1 MFSRHLLAALALAL
15 PALAQRPDNTSI
27 CDFYTTALLKN
38 NTGEN
43 QYTLLTLLVN
53 TVVIGNYS
61 EVNTGVKVPGIL
73 AEGEFDGTKV
83 NLLPYFNGDLKS
95 TNRGGNVGVSVN
107 FLDSGGA
114 EPLMNNKPAN
124 DEKSQQFFLLTHL
137 YQFFGSLLGC
147 SQYSMPGFPAYGGDP
162 SMYQAHKFMDLDPSE
177 LGYFIQQVA
186 LSAQSFGV
194 AEADITAVGKAL
206 SSLFNVRC
214 APPTE
219 VIPGGG
225 VQLQSIC
232 IAGACPVAENDTC
245 QCYAAAVEPGEM
257 IPAGQ
262 MGQMGG
268 ECAVGGSGGMGGN
281 NGSTMPT
288 STSAGPAEPTEITQP
303 GAASVNSLGLGAL
316 ALVGFSMFITL

>member
-1 MFSRHLLAALALAL
+1 MFSRQLLPALALAL
-15 PALAQRPDNTSI
+15 SAAAQRPANTSI
-27 CDFYTTALLKN
+27 CDFYTQALLKE

-73 AEGEFDGTKV
+73 AKGEFDGNEV
-83 NLLPYFNGDLKS
+83 DLLPYFNGDLKS
-95 TNRGGNVGVSVN
+95 TNRGGNAGVSVN

-114 EPLMNNKPAN
+114 EPLKNNKPAN
-124 DEKSQQFFLLTHL
+124 DEKSRQFFLLTHL

-147 SQYSMPGFPAYGGDP
+147 SQYSMPGFPAYSGDA
-162 SMYQAHKFMDLDPSE
+162 SMYEVHKFMNLDPSE
-177 LGYFIQQVA
+177 MGYFIQQVA

-194 AEADITAVGKAL
+194 AEDDIAGVGKAL

-219 VIPGGG
+219 VVPGSGA
-225 VQLQSIC
+225 QLQSIC

-257 IPAGQ
+257 IPSGQ
-262 MGQMGG
+262 EGQMGG
-268 ECAVGGSGGMGGN
+268 ECAMGVGSGMGGN
-281 NGSTMPT
+281 NGSTTMP
-288 STSAGPAEPTEITQP
+288 TSAGPAEPTSVTQP
-303 GAASVNSLGLGAL
+303 AGASVNSLGLGAF
-316 ALVGFSMFITL
+316 ALVLASLVMAM